1 MSDRLSEQELDWLA
15 FSIVTLLLGITR
27 GAQHTAR
34 YIADQVELVKIK
46 YRSDADFARH
56 INNIHTLLEISMSS
70 TKPLMA
76 KLELMTQVLEDVRNN
91 G

>member
-15 FSIVTLLLGITR
+15 FSVVNLMLGTTR

-46 YRSDADFARH
+46 YRSDVDFANH
-56 INNIHTLLEISMSS
+56 IHNIHTLLEITMSL
-70 TKPLMA
+70 TKPLMT
-76 KLELMTQVLEDVRNN
+76 KLEIMKQVLEDVRNN